1 MSSLSVAT
9 TVPRQLAK
17 LGLRGARLPI
27 SLAEH
32 LTERAGFDISGL
44 PPIAAYDAVEAQA
57 KMVLGRLL
65 GDDEL
70 VREGSQQETA
80 IRQRNGAGYLSEQA
94 EVIREQAD
102 DRLDTRVERAERSR
116 DQVRNRTEE
125 RREEIHR
132 QEEEAKRE
140 AREKA
145 RKREE
150 AVRQAAKVREKAVE
164 AKERQA
170 ELERI
175 QAESEALRKESEAVE
190 AERVVTAIDEHLDAK
205 KATRRNSTTTRNGD
219 GDGAA
224 GR

>member
-1 MSSLSVAT
+1 MSPMSVA
-9 TVPRQLAK
+9 TVPRQLVK

-57 KMVLGRLL
+57 KMVVGRLL
-65 GDDEL
+65 GDEEL
-70 VREGSQQETA
+70 VREGTQQESA
-80 IRQRNGAGYLSEQA
+80 IRYRNGSAHLSEQA
-94 EVIREQAD
+94 EAVREQAD
-102 DRLDTRVERAERSR
+102 ARLEERVERAERSR
-116 DQVRNRTEE
+116 DRVEATAEE

-150 AVRQAAKVREKAVE
+150 AVRQAAKVRQKAVE

-175 QAESEALRKESEAVE
+175 QAESEALQKESDAVE

-205 KATRRNSTTTRNGD
+205 KAARRN
-219 GDGAA
+219 
-224 GR
+224 GRQP

>member
-1 MSSLSVAT
+1 MSSLSVV

-17 LGLRGARLPI
+17 LGLMGARLPI

-65 GDDEL
+65 GDDDL

-80 IRQRNGAGYLSEQA
+80 IRQRNGAAHLSDQA
-94 EVIREQAD
+94 EVIRDQAD
-102 DRLDTRVERAERSR
+102 DRLETRVERAERTREQVR
-116 DQVRNRTEE
+116 DQTEE
-125 RREEIHR
+125 RREEIQR

-145 RKREE
+145 RKKEE
-150 AVRQAAKVREKAVE
+150 AVRQAAKVGEKAVE

-175 QAESEALRKESEAVE
+175 QSESEALRKESEAVE

-205 KATRRNSTTTRNGD
+205 KGDRRNGD
-219 GDGAA
+219 GTA
-224 GR
+224 GG